1 MDRKPGACYGP
12 IHADGSIHILAMAFQ
27 LTDRCSGGLGRMK
40 EAWTRKHAKW
50 SRRVSLTVQV
60 CISRESDIP
69 SSLVRRL
76 WVAGISVET
85 TMVYEA
91 ATEKYLC
98 ATDELEEHGQG
109 QE

>member
-1 MDRKPGACYGP
+1 
-12 IHADGSIHILAMAFQ
+12 
-27 LTDRCSGGLGRMK
+27 MK

-50 SRRVSLTVQV
+50 SRRASLTVQV

-69 SSLVRRL
+69 SSLVPLVIVRRL